1 MTKIMGKRSSLFIVT
16 IVVLSITGCI
26 KETYNMNMLSGK
38 MHISPTLAISAVR
51 GDVAF
56 SDMVKSN
63 DTIVF
68 DSKKLVTLIY
78 KKDSFL
84 DLDAADFAKGTV
96 IQKTA
101 ILVPNSID
109 LGITDFLNHI
119 TGDFL
124 IINPSIKLTYTN
136 SFSDSIKINLNATGR
151 RKAKT
156 VNLGL
161 SPFSLSRPNIP
172 VQQDITAS
180 YTIDKSNSSLPLLIS
195 LPPEAIDFSGTA
207 VITATVKSDPA
218 VNSDA
223 LAANHLVGSL
233 ELTIPMELKVNNLQ
247 FTDTVDNF
255 IKDDNN
261 DPDNPA
267 NAGNFQMLR
276 VIVSAKNGFPL
287 GCSLKMS
294 LYDSS
299 AHLVKNTVD
308 AAGIIAPA
316 AVDADGKVN
325 GVTETTTNI
334 EFTKDFFSWVNK
346 TDKIIFRFTLNSSG
360 TPPQNVKIF
369 SDYRIDFKAALV
381 VKPDINLK

>member
-1 MTKIMGKRSSLFIVT
+1 MGKRSSLFIVPV
-16 IVVLSITGCI
+16 IVLSITGCI
-26 KETYNMNMLSGK
+26 KETYNMNMLSNK

-68 DSKKLVTLIY
+68 DSKNLVTLIY

-84 DLDAADFAKGTV
+84 SLDAADFAKGTI

-101 ILVPNSID
+101 TLEPNSID
-109 LGITDFLNHI
+109 LGIADFLNHI

-124 IINPSIKLTYTN
+124 IINPSIKFTYTN
-136 SFSDSIKINLNATGR
+136 SFSDEIKINLNAIGR

-156 VNLGL
+156 VNLSL
-161 SPFSLSRPNIP
+161 SPFTLSKPNIP
-172 VQQDITAS
+172 AQQDVTAS
-180 YTIDKSNSSLPLLIS
+180 YTIDKSNSNLPLLIS

-207 VITATVKSDPA
+207 VITSTVKSDPA
-218 VNSDA
+218 VNNDA
-223 LAANHLVGSL
+223 LAANHLLASL

-267 NAGNFQMLR
+267 NPGNFQKLR
-276 VIVSAKNGFPL
+276 IIVAAKNGFPL

-308 AAGIIAPA
+308 ATGIIAPA
-316 AVDADGKVN
+316 TVDADGKVN

-360 TPPQNVKIF
+360 TTPQNVKIY
-369 SDYRIDFKAALV
+369 SDYRIDFNAALV